1 MLVRG
6 PHFEEGDGK
15 LLLYFALTG
24 EESVGGC
31 LQPLRWVNSTDVQM
45 ASRNLNYSFSKN
57 EVQDRQVPRSSH
69 HPALH
74 DLQIFNENPSL
85 ASLYELL
92 TYLEFSSLKL
102 ARFPVQCGGGTDL
115 DPWSKPFFALDFFNS
130 LNKF

>member
-1 MLVRG
+1 M
-6 PHFEEGDGK
+6 
-15 LLLYFALTG
+15 
-24 EESVGGC
+24 GGC

-57 EVQDRQVPRSSH
+57 KVQDRQVPHSSH

-74 DLQIFNENPSL
+74 DVQIFNENPSL

-102 ARFPVQCGGGTDL
+102 ARFPVQCGGSTDL
-115 DPWSKPFFALDFFNS
+115 DPWSKPVFAVLSPPQALLGGQELGGAQRDE
-130 LNKF
+130 L